1 LPSSDEP
8 TESRRGAGSRPCGDG
23 LRQGKH
29 CFFEKKQQKLLLIL
43 LPAFQPLGPKKT
55 KVFGSFFQKLV
66 PDLIRE
72 EPLPSV

>member
-1 LPSSDEP
+1 
-8 TESRRGAGSRPCGDG
+8 